1 MIAKTARTSRFG
13 AAGRR
18 RAGGRLCAATQS
30 PGGGCYRRPMLHHVV
45 TFNLKPDA
53 PADQVDRIAEAIHA
67 LAATLP
73 EVRAVAI
80 GKDLGLREGNSS
92 FAIAAQFDDVDGF
105 KVYADHPEH
114 IRVIKELIG
123 PHITE
128 RHPVQFT
135 A

>member
-1 MIAKTARTSRFG
+1 
-13 AAGRR
+13 
-18 RAGGRLCAATQS
+18 LCAVTPS
-30 PGGGCYRRPMLHHVV
+30 PGGDCYRRRMLHHVV

-53 PADQVDRIAEAIHA
+53 PADLVDRIGEALHA

-73 EVRAVAI
+73 EMRSLAV
-80 GKDLGLREGNSS
+80 GKDLGLREGNAS
-92 FAIAAQFDDVDGF
+92 FAITAQFDDVDGF

-123 PHITE
+123 PNITE

-135 A
+135 T

>member
-1 MIAKTARTSRFG
+1 M
-13 AAGRR
+13 
-18 RAGGRLCAATQS
+18 TQLRS
-30 PGGGCYRRPMLHHVV
+30 GCCYRRRMLHHVV

-53 PADQVDRIAEAIHA
+53 PADQVDRISEALHA

-73 EVRAVAI
+73 EMRSLAI
-80 GKDLGLREGNSS
+80 GADLGLREGNSS

-105 KVYADHPEH
+105 TVYADHPEH

-123 PHITE
+123 PYISA
-128 RHPVQFT
+128 RNPVQFT